1 MLTIIG
7 LVASAGVLY
16 LGTLFADISIWSM
29 NFALMFALALGIDY
43 ALFIV
48 VRYRAAHFGHG
59 MTPADAAGVAM
70 DTAGKAVLFSGV
82 TVLISLSAVHAR
94 AESRLP
100 LDGAR
105 DHGRRRLHPRRHAHA
120 AAGRARRARPEG
132 RQPLAQVGAL
142 RRAPLAALRPLG
154 RADLGEAAALRRPRP
169 ARPARPRT
177 PGARPEDGHAVD
189 QGRPRRRQ
197 LACRLRRGTGC
208 VRAGSP
214 RCAADRRAERRCGPT
229 RVGRTGRS
237 GYRASHAC
245 AGLERRPL
253 RARPGDPETEPLRSR
268 GRDHD
273 RAAAQRPAGRARS
286 SAAPRRRTTI
296 SSALSRGRRR
306 S

>member
-1 MLTIIG
+1 MSISRDGHTAIVTGGAARNPKQMVLAADRLKGPLKQLGSSQVGVSLTGASGMWSDFNAANRSAMMKSELFSWPVTLAILALAFGSLVAASLPLMLTIVG

-94 AESRLP
+94 AEPRVP

-105 DHGRRRLHPRRHAHA
+105 DHGRGRLHPRRDAHA

-142 RRAPLAALRPLG
+142 RRAPLTALRPLG
-154 RADLGEAAALRRPRP
+154 RTHLGQAAALRRPRP
-169 ARPARPRT
+169 ARPARPR
-177 PGARPEDGHAVD
+177 
-189 QGRPRRRQ
+189 
-197 LACRLRRGTGC
+197 
-208 VRAGSP
+208 
-214 RCAADRRAERRCGPT
+214 
-229 RVGRTGRS
+229 
-237 GYRASHAC
+237 
-245 AGLERRPL
+245 
-253 RARPGDPETEPLRSR
+253 RSR
-268 GRDHD
+268 C
-273 RAAAQRPAGRARS
+273 S
-286 SAAPRRRTTI
+286 V
-296 SSALSRGRRR
+296 
-306 S
+306 